1 MHTSPPALVP
11 MPVLVQS
18 SSILVSEI
26 HTENV
31 AGGGNEIFQKFR
43 GHLTYLY

>member
-1 MHTSPPALVP
+1 MHTSSPALVP

-18 SSILVSEI
+18 SSVLVSEI

-31 AGGGNEIFQKFR
+31 AGEGNEIFQKFR
-43 GHLTYLY
+43 GI